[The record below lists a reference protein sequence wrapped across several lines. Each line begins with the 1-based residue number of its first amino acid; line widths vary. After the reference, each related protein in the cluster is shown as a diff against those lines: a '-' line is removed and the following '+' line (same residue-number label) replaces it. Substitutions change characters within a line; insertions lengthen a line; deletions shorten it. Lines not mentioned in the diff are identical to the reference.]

1 MTITKNLKNK
11 CCRLSMLHKTVER
24 GKTDAKCNILLK
36 LSCYGC
42 YQDKLYTRHALYI
55 KRSITI
61 GDITI
66 GFGMYDAIC
75 GLEITMIKINFS
87 FCSNDKDKSLF

>member
-1 MTITKNLKNK
+1 
-11 CCRLSMLHKTVER
+11 MLHKIVEQ
-24 GKTDAKCNILLK
+24 GKTDAKCNILPK

-42 YQDKLYTRHALYI
+42 YQNTLYTRHALYI
-55 KRSITI
+55 NRSITI

-66 GFGMYDAIC
+66 GFGMDGTIC

-87 FCSNDKDKSLF
+87 SCSNDKDKRLF